1 MTVERIPLAGP
12 RGIAALGGN
21 PPMPD
26 EEKQCYELVK
36 HNVRHPDPSTTTVV
50 GTVRGPGR
58 ALRAVEVLDA
68 RLTTE
73 EREAGF
79 RHYTRKSETPVDRK
93 IRRPLGR
100 KPHQR

>member
-1 MTVERIPLAGP
+1 
-12 RGIAALGGN
+12 
-21 PPMPD
+21 MPD

-79 RHYTRKSETPVDRK
+79 RHYTRKSERFRCEVQKAGDSDK
-93 IRRPLGR
+93 WGLLEL
-100 KPHQR
+100 